1 LKEGIKKVGKVA
13 ATTALVVS
21 YATLVAPIT
30 ATATALAGGAGL
42 IMKESSDQ
50 ETRERGN
57 AILGVAASAADAH
70 LSGVGEVIVKGASVA
85 RTYHNLNNK

>member
-1 LKEGIKKVGKVA
+1 MEYLTKMIKSTYNLYYELTEDFDFVK
-13 ATTALVVS
+13 
-21 YATLVAPIT
+21 
-30 ATATALAGGAGL
+30 
-42 IMKESSDQ
+42 SSDQ

-70 LSGVGEVIVKGASVA
+70 LSGVGEVVVKGASVA